1 MGLREKKK
9 ARTRKIISDVSRDL
23 FIKHGYAAV
32 TIADIAAEAD
42 VAVTTL
48 FNYFPTKESI
58 LFDRE
63 DELELAIPGAIR
75 ACSDRQSVLEV
86 LHEYFTKSTL
96 FNPPNKK
103 VYQDFAEL
111 LRSTPEL
118 FSYFHGI
125 WDRYSL
131 GLAKSIQKVLKC
143 PKSEAECLAKMM
155 MSGVCSACL
164 AQSPR
169 DSLHM
174 TFHVLKSGWAP

>member
-58 LFDRE
+58 MFDRE
-63 DELELAIPGAIR
+63 DELELAIPATIR
-75 ACSDRQSVLEV
+75 GCSDRKSALQA
-86 LHEYFTKSTL
+86 LHDYFTKSTL

-103 VYQDFAEL
+103 VYQNFEL
-111 LRSTPEL
+111 LHSAPEL
-118 FSYFHGI
+118 YSYFNGI
-125 WDRYSL
+125 WDRYSI
-131 GLAKSIQKVLKC
+131 GLAKAIQKELKC

-155 MSGVCSACL
+155 MNGVSSACL
-164 AQSPR
+164 AQNPR
-169 DSLHM
+169 ESLNM
-174 TFHVLKSGWAP
+174 TFLVLSSGWVP

>member
-9 ARTRKIISDVSRDL
+9 ARTRKIISDISRSL
-23 FIKHGYAAV
+23 FIKHGFAAV
-32 TIADIAAEAD
+32 TIADIAAEAE

-63 DELELAIPGAIR
+63 DELELAIPAAIR
-75 ACSDRQSVLEV
+75 GCSDRQSILAA
-86 LHEYFTKSTL
+86 LHDYFSKSTL
-96 FNPPNKK
+96 FNPPSKK
-103 VYQDFAEL
+103 AYQDFADL

-131 GLAKSIQKVLKC
+131 GLAKAIQKELKC
-143 PKSEAECLAKMM
+143 PKSEAECLAKIMM
-155 MSGVCSACL
+155 NGVCSACL
-164 AQSPR
+164 AGHPR
-169 DSLHM
+169 DSLDR
-174 TFHVLKSGWAP
+174 TFHVLEFGWVS